1 MTKKTFLFFLQQKYA
16 FLLNLQFFSELF
28 SLFYL
33 LSYQYDTKTRT
44 KYPLPV
50 TKVKES

>member
-1 MTKKTFLFFLQQKYA
+1 MQQKYA